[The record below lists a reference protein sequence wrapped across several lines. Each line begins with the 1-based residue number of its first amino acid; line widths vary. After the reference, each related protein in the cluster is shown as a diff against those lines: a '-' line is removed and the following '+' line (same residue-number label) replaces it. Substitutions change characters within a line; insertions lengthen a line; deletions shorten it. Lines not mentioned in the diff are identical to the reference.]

1 MNINSKIINYN
12 KKGFVILRS
21 FFSKNEIAKLMQDLE
36 NVKYKVQSSKS
47 RNYYH
52 KTKDGKFNTIHD
64 IQNFIKSGS
73 IIRMTKKKEHSKI

>member
-12 KKGFVILRS
+12 KKVCKFKS

-36 NVKYKVQSSKS
+36 VVKYKVLKSKS
-47 RNYYH
+47 KKYYH

-64 IQNFIKSGS
+64 IQNFIKAGS
-73 IIRMTKKKEHSKI
+73 IIRMTKKKHSKI